1 MDNCYKYCIKL
12 YWFTVGLTRADVL
25 LWETLSSDEMS
36 GGTGRSWC
44 VWEFSDYKSPPA
56 TTAST
61 ATAASWTCGHSAN
74 EILRETANINSFR
87 WDVKKL
93 WNFHTM
99 TSSQRSLYKKCKYVI
114 NTFWQFHDLRI
125 FDILLLSIVIFLLLC
140 TSVGFSGL
148 MT

>member
-1 MDNCYKYCIKL
+1 MHKIVLIHCWSDPSRCTPVRDIVIWWDVRWYRQVLMC
-12 YWFTVGLTRADVL
+12 VGVFWLQI
-25 LWETLSSDEMS
+25 
-36 GGTGRSWC
+36 
-44 VWEFSDYKSPPA
+44 P

-74 EILRETANINSFR
+74 EILRETANINSFW

-99 TSSQRSLYKKCKYVI
+99 TSPQRDLYKKCKYVI
-114 NTFWQFHDLRI
+114 NTFWQFHDLRF
-125 FDILLLSIVIFLLLC
+125 FDTLLLSIVIFLLLC

>member
-1 MDNCYKYCIKL
+1 MDFCYKYCIKL
-12 YWFTVGLTRADVL
+12 YWFPVGLTRADVL

-44 VWEFSDYKSPPA
+44 VWEFSDYKSPPLPQLPQLPA
-56 TTAST
+56 
-61 ATAASWTCGHSAN
+61 GHVDTLLMKFYGKLQ
-74 EILRETANINSFR
+74 ILILSDEMS
-87 WDVKKL
+87 KKV

-99 TSSQRSLYKKCKYVI
+99 TSPQRDLYKKCKYVI
-114 NTFWQFHDLRI
+114 NTFWQFHDLRF
-125 FDILLLSIVIFLLLC
+125 FDTLLLSIVIFLLLC